1 MPELPEIT
9 VIAGQMNKTIK
20 GKQIADADIKQPKN
34 LNTPV
39 KDFLRK
45 IKGKTVKGVSS
56 KGKWLFLRLDS
67 SYDLLINLGMGAEIL
82 YFKPDQ
88 KLQENA
94 QFKLNFSDKT
104 GFTIHFWWFGYIHLV
119 SEKEKSK
126 HKLTGRLGMPPT
138 DEKFTPDYFRK
149 LLASKKTGVKSFLLD
164 QKNVAGIG
172 NVYIQDILF
181 KAKLHP
187 KRKISTLSEKEITLL
202 YKSIREVLNHS
213 IRFGGAAFE
222 LDFYGHKGRFTPNNF
237 LVGYKPGKPC
247 PKCGTTIEKIRTGS
261 TASYVCSHCQQE

>member
-9 VIAGQMNKTIK
+9 VIAGQMNETIK
-20 GKQIADADIKQPKN
+20 KKRIADADIKQPKN
-34 LNTPV
+34 LNMSV

-45 IKGKTVKGVSS
+45 IKGKTVKDVSS
-56 KGKWLFLRLDS
+56 KGKWLFLALDS

-104 GFTIHFWWFGYIHLV
+104 GLTIHFWWFGYIHLV
-119 SEKEKSK
+119 SKKEKSK
-126 HKLTGRLGMPPT
+126 HKLTGQLGMPPT

-149 LLASKKTGVKSFLLD
+149 LLAGKKTGVKSFLLD

-187 KRKISTLSEKEITLL
+187 SRKISTLSEKETTSL
-202 YKSIREVLNHS
+202 YKAIREVLNNS
-213 IRFGGAAFE
+213 IGLGGAAFE
-222 LDFYGHKGRFTPNNF
+222 LDFYGHRGRFTSNNF
-237 LVGYKPGKPC
+237 LVGYKPGKLC
-247 PKCGTTIEKIRTGS
+247 PECGTTIEKIRTGS